1 MELVIDSLY
10 QKYIYIKIT
19 EEMRRNLKTHGSYLD
34 TIPIP
39 KNLLSSNKPILYPVM
54 MRTYATLIRGNQI
67 LEFNVFPYHHI
78 KYNDYLFY
86 ISDGTIKLYDLNKSI
101 MNCIEIPL
109 SAEIKLKQYVGQTID
124 VKIRVLMNNMYRDGS
139 LLLIDDNFKLTVSN
153 NGICDKKS
161 KYYKIVFNG
170 KVCNTKDKLY
180 KQIINYCNNQ
190 RS

>member
-1 MELVIDSLY
+1 MELVVDSLY
-10 QKYIYIKIT
+10 KKYIYIKIT
-19 EEMRRNLKTHGSYLD
+19 EEMRRNLKVYGSYLD
-34 TIPIP
+34 AIPIP

-54 MRTYATLIRGNQI
+54 MRTYAVLIRGNQI

-78 KYNDYLFY
+78 KYDDYLFY
-86 ISDGTIKLYDLNKSI
+86 ISDGVIKLYDLNKSI

-109 SAEIKLKQYVGQTID
+109 PTEIKLKQCVGQTEID
-124 VKIRVLMNNMYRDGS
+124 VKINVLMNDMYRDGA

-153 NGICDKKS
+153 DGICGKNS
-161 KYYKIVFNG
+161 KHYKIVFNG

-180 KQIINYCNNQ
+180 KQIIDYCNQ